1 MRDQSIDTFKT
12 KVNYMLIERID
23 KEIIITT
30 GSMHEMKK
38 SLKILKGLSE
48 AINRRRTDNTVG

>member
-1 MRDQSIDTFKT
+1 
-12 KVNYMLIERID
+12 MLIERID

-30 GSMHEMKK
+30 GNMHEMKK

>member
-1 MRDQSIDTFKT
+1 VRDQSIDTFKT

-30 GSMHEMKK
+30 GSMHEMNFKCVYALV
-38 SLKILKGLSE
+38 SHTPTFSIIISPTPG
-48 AINRRRTDNTVG
+48 